1 MVVADYY
8 ELLGVR
14 NDASAE
20 DLKRAYRRKARELHP
35 DANPGDAA
43 SEEQFKQVARAY
55 EVLSDPELRS
65 RYDRFGEQGVS
76 GAGAA
81 NGGDVFGGGLGD
93 IFEAFFGGA
102 TGFGGGGGGSRRGGP
117 MQPPRG
123 QDLEVRA
130 ELPFRDAVFGAT
142 LPVNLRTYAA
152 CDACGATGAGGGTKP
167 VMCVD
172 CDGSGQVRRVRQNL
186 FGQMVTA
193 APCGR
198 CGGLGQVVM
207 TPCPTCN
214 GEGRRLDEPTLTIE
228 VPAGVDDGTTLRL
241 AGRGAV
247 GPRGGAPGDLYVHLR
262 VRPDERFQRDGT
274 DLVAPLR
281 ISLAQATL
289 GTHVVFE
296 TLDGAEDLVVAPGT
310 QHGREFVLKGRG
322 VPHVQGRGRGDLR
335 VVALLDVPTKLSRA
349 EEDLLRQFAEERGE
363 VVSPPDQSLLG
374 RIKSAF
380 R

>member
-14 NDASAE
+14 PGASAD

-43 SEEQFKQVARAY
+43 SEEQFKHVARAY
-55 EVLSDPELRS
+55 EVLSDPDLRA

-76 GAGAA
+76 GAAGANA
-81 NGGDVFGGGLGD
+81 SDLFGGGLGD
-93 IFEAFFGGA
+93 IFEAFFGGNA
-102 TGFGGGGGGSRRGGP
+102 GFGGGNGRRGGP
-117 MQPPRG
+117 VPAPRG

-130 ELPFRDAVFGAT
+130 DLPFRDAVFGAT
-142 LPVNLRTYAA
+142 LPVKLRTYAPCEA
-152 CDACGATGAGGGTKP
+152 CAATGAGAGTKP

-172 CDGSGQVRRVRQNL
+172 CEGSGQVRRVRQNL

-193 APCGR
+193 APCAR
-198 CGGLGQVVM
+198 CSGLGQVVM

-214 GEGRRLDEPTLTIE
+214 GEGRRLDEPTLSIE

-241 AGRGAV
+241 AGRGAA
-247 GPRGGAPGDLYVHLR
+247 GPRGGPAGDLYVHLR
-262 VRPDERFQRDGT
+262 VRPDDRFQRDGA

-281 ISLAQATL
+281 LSLAQATL
-289 GTHVVFE
+289 GTHLVFE
-296 TLDGAEDLVVAPGT
+296 TLDGNEDLLVPAGT
-310 QHGREFVLKGRG
+310 QHGREFVLRGRG

-335 VVALLDVPTKLSRA
+335 VVALLDVPTKLSRV
-349 EEDLLRQFAEERGE
+349 EEDLLRSYAQERGE
-363 VVSPPDQSLLG
+363 SVNPPDQSLLG